1 MKEFTPS
8 QIARHLKWVYSRP
21 GYYKEVKHGKRS
33 RNNKRKTLSGL
44 DQALHSRSRRRPGQD

>member
-21 GYYKEVKHGKRS
+21 EYYKEEHERS
-33 RNNKRKTLSGL
+33 RNRKRKTLPSP
-44 DQALHSRSRRRPGQD
+44 DQALHRRSRRRSG